1 MPALVKSS
9 TALGAGG
16 LSLLRQEVRVQSASE
31 IVLDAEYCCLPAY
44 AETWT
49 QRLRIGAPT
58 PLPAPTVISYYNLLS
73 PLALAT
79 VSQNTTQG
87 LTYFSCSFSA
97 PRDSTTPV
105 DANNPTAPQ
114 FETTVTSQVQ
124 EQSLSGSYQY
134 TTSEW
139 FFTPPTGELGAGQW
153 GRRDTTQTRN
163 WAFEYDSETRT
174 VTASSEQLVSGDPSL
189 FIDAAALYI
198 SPPRWKTRP
207 LQGQWQYT
215 NDGATRVWT
224 FVEEGL
230 NAYYKIDTI
239 TRTESSVSSKGQ
251 RRYSLSIQKV
261 YETIPATLS

>member
-16 LSLLRQEVRVQSASE
+16 LSTLRQEVRVQSASE

-44 AETWT
+44 ADTWT
-49 QRLRIGAPT
+49 QRLCIGAPT
-58 PLPAPTVISYYNLLS
+58 PLPAPSVISYYNLLA

-87 LTYFSCSFSA
+87 LTYFTCSFSA

-124 EQSLSGSYQY
+124 EQSLSGSYKKSIQGALAWGG
-134 TTSEW
+134 SS
-139 FFTPPTGELGAGQW
+139 LGW
-153 GRRDTTQTRN
+153 VRESKEVTRT

-174 VTASSEQLVSGDPSL
+174 VTAASESLVTVDPSL
-189 FIDAAALYI
+189 FINAGDLYI
-198 SPPRWKTRP
+198 SQPRWR
-207 LQGQWQYT
+207 T
-215 NDGATRVWT
+215 NSVGSLD
-224 FVEEGL
+224 
-230 NAYYKIDTI
+230 NYYVDVI
-239 TRTESSVSSKGQ
+239 TRSESSVSSKGS
-251 RRYSLSIQKV
+251 RRYSLSMQKV
-261 YETIPATLS
+261 YVAEIINAE

>member
-16 LSLLRQEVRVQSASE
+16 LSILRQEVRVQSASE

-58 PLPAPTVISYYNLLS
+58 PLPAPAVISYYNLLS

-87 LTYFSCSFSA
+87 LTYFTCSFSA

-124 EQSLSGSYQY
+124 EQSLSGSYQVTELLRWNY
-134 TTSEW
+134 DSDTNSWTRETT
-139 FFTPPTGELGAGQW
+139 TY
-153 GRRDTTQTRN
+153 TRN
-163 WAFEYDSETRT
+163 WSFEYDSETKT
-174 VTASSEQLVSGDPSL
+174 VTASSESLVSGDPSL
-189 FIDAAALYI
+189 FISAADLYI
-198 SPPRWKTRP
+198 SQPRWKTWPVGYYSTSPTGDVVRG
-207 LQGQWQYT
+207 LGQ
-215 NDGATRVWT
+215 
-224 FVEEGL
+224 F
-230 NAYYKIDTI
+230 YKEDII
-239 TRTESSVSSKGQ
+239 TRTESSVSSKGA
-251 RRYSLSIQKV
+251 RRYSLSMQKV
-261 YETIPATLS
+261 YEVIPASIS

>member
-58 PLPAPTVISYYNLLS
+58 PLPAPSVISYYNLLS

-97 PRDSTTPV
+97 PRDATTPI
-105 DANNPTAPQ
+105 DGTNPAPQ
-114 FETTVTSQVQ
+114 FETTITSQVQ
-124 EQSLSGSYQY
+124 EQSLSGKLSGTYSLPSDEIIRPY
-134 TTSEW
+134 SID
-139 FFTPPTGELGAGQW
+139 FSFL
-153 GRRDTTQTRN
+153 
-163 WAFEYDSETRT
+163 YDSETKT
-174 VTASSEQLVSGDPSL
+174 ITAADEQLTSEDPTL
-189 FIDAAALYI
+189 YINPEELYI
-198 SPPRWKTRP
+198 SQPRFLRLQQTGQPNFSEPPQ
-207 LQGQWQYT
+207 L
-215 NDGATRVWT
+215 
-224 FVEEGL
+224 
-230 NAYYKIDTI
+230 YYSAVI
-239 TRTESSVSSKGQ
+239 TRTESRVSSKGS
-251 RRYSLSIQKV
+251 RSYSLSMQKV
-261 YETIPATLS
+261 YRSVQV